1 MNANDLMKSIL
12 LLVTNA
18 DQEPDVGQLS
28 PLSKAADAE
37 PNREEQ
43 VADLL
48 PDHEC
53 DRWANEPEEKYADID
68 SVTVVAGGGVNGP
81 KHPSDMRV
89 QHPSLYP
96 TAQSAEEQPKRVS
109 VHDALM
115 QMLGGK

>member
-12 LLVTNA
+12 LLVTSA
-18 DQEPDVGQLS
+18 DSEETGQLS
-28 PLSKAADAE
+28 PLSQAPNDAE
-37 PNREEQ
+37 PNREKQ
-43 VADLL
+43 VADLMSG
-48 PDHEC
+48 DEAQC
-53 DRWANEPEEKYADID
+53 WANEPDEKYATID
-68 SVTVVAGGGVNGP
+68 AVTVDAGGGVNGP

-109 VHDALM
+109 IHDALM

>member
-12 LLVTNA
+12 LLVTKA
-18 DQEPDVGQLS
+18 DSEGTGHLS
-28 PLSKAADAE
+28 PLSQAPNDAE
-37 PNREEQ
+37 PNREKQ
-43 VADLL
+43 IADLTS
-48 PDHEC
+48 DSEEKC
-53 DRWANEPEEKYADID
+53 WANEPEEKYASVDA
-68 SVTVVAGGGVNGP
+68 VTVDAGGGVNGP

>member
-12 LLVTNA
+12 LLVTQA
-18 DQEPDVGQLS
+18 DQEPEAGQLS
-28 PLSKAADAE
+28 PLSQAPTDAE

-48 PDHEC
+48 PDHDC

-68 SVTVVAGGGVNGP
+68 AVTVDAGGGVNGP
-81 KHPSDMRV
+81 KHPSDIRV
-89 QHPSLYP
+89 QHPSAYP
-96 TAQSAEEQPKRVS
+96 TAQDHEPKQQVS
-109 VHDALM
+109 IHDALM